1 MSFDYK
7 IGENCAL
14 YFVNLFALLSDC
26 SGCAFKDDR
35 LSFGSILF
43 PAEWWSY
50 ASHAVKS
57 VSRVA
62 VHQSQKRHFW
72 RFQEKYESISDKVR
86 ERVNWEITS
95 LDHAAEPLSAWH

>member
-26 SGCAFKDDR
+26 TGCAFKDDR
-35 LSFGSILF
+35 LNFGSILF

-50 ASHAVKS
+50 ASHDK
-57 VSRVA
+57 
-62 VHQSQKRHFW
+62 K
-72 RFQEKYESISDKVR
+72 RFQSSNSSVAKEFLAFSRRNESISDKVAAK
-86 ERVNWEITS
+86 VNWEITS